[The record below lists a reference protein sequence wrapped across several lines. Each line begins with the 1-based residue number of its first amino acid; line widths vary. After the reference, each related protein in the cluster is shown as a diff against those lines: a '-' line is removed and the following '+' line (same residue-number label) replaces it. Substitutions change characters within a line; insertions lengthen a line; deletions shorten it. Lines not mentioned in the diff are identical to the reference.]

1 MTWPA
6 LTAAFDSFN
15 TPVAGNV
22 TTVTLTNAVPSV
34 SLYFDVKSVAW
45 NTTVVSSVPLTPIP
59 ANTGA
64 SFTAVIV
71 IETVAATESAVPSFT
86 WNVNESLPV
95 AFAFGVYVRF
105 GAVPLN
111 TPFDG
116 CVTTV

>member
-34 SLYFDVKSVAW
+34 SLYFDVKSASW
-45 NTTVVSSVPLTPIP
+45 NTSVVSSVPLTPIP

-86 WNVNESLPV
+86 LNVNESLPV
-95 AFAFGVYVRF
+95 AFAFGV
-105 GAVPLN
+105 
-111 TPFDG
+111 
-116 CVTTV
+116 